1 MMDDLSLNACSLIE
15 PYEDENDTDTYI
27 DNITLKLL
35 MNKQKYQ
42 KYREHASSTNQYKN
56 KQYTHDLHTYK
67 CKIINLT
74 NELLNEPLTEISNDV
89 NDAFEEYSK
98 CLIRHFKMEAVQ
110 SDDTSDSDTMFDEIK
125 QAPDTLPEK
134 DQAQVD
140 AVNAYFWG
148 NIITKKS

>member
-1 MMDDLSLNACSLIE
+1 MMDDLSLNVCSLIE

-42 KYREHASSTNQYKN
+42 KYRDRTYSTNQYKN
-56 KQYTHDLHTYK
+56 KQYIDDLQTYN
-67 CKIINLT
+67 CKIIKLT

-110 SDDTSDSDTMFDEIK
+110 QDYTNDTDTMFDKIE
-125 QAPDTLPEK
+125 QLPDTLPEK
-134 DQAQVD
+134 DQTKVD
-140 AVNAYFWG
+140 AVNTYFWG

>member
-1 MMDDLSLNACSLIE
+1 MNDSSFNECSLNE
-15 PYEDENDTDTYI
+15 DYEDESDKDTYI
-27 DNITLKLL
+27 DNITLELL

-42 KYREHASSTNQYKN
+42 KYREHASCTNQYKN
-56 KQYTHDLHTYK
+56 KQYNDDLHTYK
-67 CKIINLT
+67 CKIIKLT

-110 SDDTSDSDTMFDEIK
+110 CDDTSDYDTMFDEIK
-125 QAPDTLPEK
+125 HVPDTLPEK
-134 DQAQVD
+134 DQAQV
-140 AVNAYFWG
+140 NAINTYFWG

>member
-1 MMDDLSLNACSLIE
+1 MMDDLSLNVCSLIE

-42 KYREHASSTNQYKN
+42 KYRDRTYSTNQYKN
-56 KQYTHDLHTYK
+56 KQYIDDLQTYN
-67 CKIINLT
+67 CKIIKLT

-98 CLIRHFKMEAVQ
+98 CLIRHFNKMGIFSLSNTETKALLI
-110 SDDTSDSDTMFDEIK
+110 FK
-125 QAPDTLPEK
+125 
-134 DQAQVD
+134 
-140 AVNAYFWG
+140 F
-148 NIITKKS
+148 ITRFFS